1 MAGFWPDLR
10 FAVRQLAESL
20 VGLHV
25 EGHAARL
32 ASEAC
37 LVPRLQITK
46 KNEINEKRQT
56 KHGTFECSASDG
68 RIRRSGAGVKL
79 ALVLRF

>member
-46 KNEINEKRQT
+46 KMESMKNDRRNM
-56 KHGTFECSASDG
+56 G
-68 RIRRSGAGVKL
+68 RLNAAPLTAAFGEAGPV
-79 ALVLRF
+79 